1 MHQVEEWLLSMSVDV
16 STEYFTNMPDRDE
29 SEGACC
35 IFMASYV
42 LFCSNISQGGTK
54 YQPFFLT
61 PQRQGQNF
69 LKLHKSGTIF
79 FQTSKNDY
87 IYKEHFQKI
96 SGS

>member
-54 YQPFFLT
+54 YQPFF
-61 PQRQGQNF
+61 
-69 LKLHKSGTIF
+69 
-79 FQTSKNDY
+79 
-87 IYKEHFQKI
+87 
-96 SGS
+96 